1 MLRIA
6 DKFKQFGEKHP
17 ALCEIMRFLIVGGL
31 ATLVDMFIMG
41 VVLYAFNP
49 ALYPKF
55 YNAWLGGA
63 PPSAAATVTG
73 TACGFLSGLIV
84 NYFLSIAFVFE
95 HKGNSKTVKGFAVFA
110 GLSAIGLGIHILGM
124 YLGYTVLGIN
134 EWIVKIFLT
143 VVVLVYNYASKR
155 LLLFVHKDKPE
166 EEK

>member
-1 MLRIA
+1 M
-6 DKFKQFGEKHP
+6 
-17 ALCEIMRFLIVGGL
+17 
-31 ATLVDMFIMG
+31 
-41 VVLYAFNP
+41 
-49 ALYPKF
+49 
-55 YNAWLGGA
+55 
-63 PPSAAATVTG
+63 
-73 TACGFLSGLIV
+73 
-84 NYFLSIAFVFE
+84 FE

-155 LLLFVHKDKPE
+155 LLLFVRKDKPE